1 MKYYCWRCDSVWE
14 LENPDHHKKLH
25 EMQDDM
31 SAYGVASCNLQ
42 DLGFNIDSKVEVKP
56 DREPV
61 SFIPD
66 KRKVST
72 FKEDEI

>member
-1 MKYYCWRCDSVWE
+1 M
-14 LENPDHHKKLH
+14 H
-25 EMQDDM
+25 DDM
-31 SAYGVASCNLQ
+31 TAYGVASCNLQ
-42 DLGFNIDSKVEVKP
+42 DLGFNIDASVKVKP